1 MGQSQSVGNMMKT
14 LLFTCLVAAAKADAD
29 ADAAYLAYGYG
40 LPYAYA
46 GVPFG
51 SSSGLDPITQGLDP
65 VTQGALPAYTGYAG
79 YLGHYLGKRSADADA
94 DAAYLAYG
102 YGLPYAYT
110 GVPFGSSTGLDPITQ
125 GLDPVTQGAALPAY
139 TGYTGYYGHFL
150 GKRSADADADAFYAA
165 YPYTAPVAYAG
176 VPFGSSTGL
185 DPITQGLDA
194 STQGYAPFYG
204 YSGYYGHYLGK
215 RSADAEADAD
225 AFYAAYPYAAPVTYA
240 YAGVPFGSSTGLD
253 PITQGLDA
261 ATQGYAPYFGY
272 TAGYYAGK

>member
-1 MGQSQSVGNMMKT
+1 MIKT
-14 LLFTCLVAAAKADAD
+14 LLFTCLVAAARADAD

-65 VTQGALPAYTGYAG
+65 VTQGA
-79 YLGHYLGKRSADADA
+79 
-94 DAAYLAYG
+94 
-102 YGLPYAYT
+102 
-110 GVPFGSSTGLDPITQ
+110 
-125 GLDPVTQGAALPAY
+125 ALPAL
-139 TGYTGYYGHFL
+139 TGYYGH
-150 GKRSADADADAFYAA
+150 Y
-165 YPYTAPVAYAG
+165 
-176 VPFGSSTGL
+176 
-185 DPITQGLDA
+185 I
-194 STQGYAPFYG
+194 
-204 YSGYYGHYLGK
+204 GK

-253 PITQGLDA
+253 PIAQGLDA

>member
-1 MGQSQSVGNMMKT
+1 MGYQRRVHGEAQSVGNMIKT
-14 LLFTCLVAAAKADAD
+14 LLFTCLVAAARADAD
-29 ADAAYLAYGYG
+29 ADAAYLTYGYG

-65 VTQGALPAYTGYAG
+65 VTQGAALPALTGY
-79 YLGHYLGKRSADADA
+79 YGHYIGKRSADA

-102 YGLPYAYT
+102 YGLPMPMPEFPLAPAL
-110 GVPFGSSTGLDPITQ
+110 VSTPSPRDLM
-125 GLDPVTQGAALPAY
+125 LPP
-139 TGYTGYYGHFL
+139 
-150 GKRSADADADAFYAA
+150 KD
-165 YPYTAPVAYAG
+165 
-176 VPFGSSTGL
+176 
-185 DPITQGLDA
+185 
-194 STQGYAPFYG
+194 APFYG